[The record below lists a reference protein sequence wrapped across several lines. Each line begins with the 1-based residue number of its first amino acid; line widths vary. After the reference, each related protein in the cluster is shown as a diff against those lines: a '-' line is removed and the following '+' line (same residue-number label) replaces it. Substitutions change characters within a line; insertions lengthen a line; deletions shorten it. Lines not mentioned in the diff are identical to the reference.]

1 MLPQTIISKILFP
14 VPSATYAAEDFGKE
28 LVWIPKKGPAPRS
41 WIGEPPV
48 DLEHIPCLLLRYPS
62 ARFVIIY
69 FHSNAEDLGLCR
81 PFCQFLRDQF
91 QVHVLAVEY
100 PGYGICSGT
109 PCPEGVTEHA
119 HSAMYFA
126 MEDLNWPWDSIKVM
140 GRSIGTGPAMD
151 LALNFSL
158 AGLILISP
166 FLSIQELFRDRI
178 GSLASLVQDIFANN
192 TKAPEI
198 RCPTLIIHGQ
208 KDGIVSVEHGQQLFQ
223 LLKSRKLLVL
233 PPDMEHNSNLLFNI
247 QYFILPMFQFFSLP
261 DYVFQDLSV
270 PDWALD
276 PERGNAS
283 HTRTWPIDSSSLP
296 ALLEAKL
303 PERLRSALE
312 AVGPVPELALSP
324 PPPVRPMPGKDVLP
338 EDALANSEQG
348 AAHDAVGVPGSGGYF
363 KNICAP
369 MRLATCGLADPCCFS
384 KQTSTLATLPTFSAK
399 EARPPAPSDEELL
412 AKPEPFV
419 STKPHRPSI
428 SSGAGA
434 DSEKS
439 GGM

>member
-1 MLPQTIISKILFP
+1 MLQRTILSKILFP
-14 VPSATYAAEDFGKE
+14 VPAATYGAEEFGKE
-28 LVWIPKKGPAPRS
+28 LVWIPKKGPPPRS
-41 WIGEPPV
+41 WSGEPPV

-62 ARFVIIY
+62 ARFLVIY

-100 PGYGICSGT
+100 PGYGICGGR

-119 HSAMYFA
+119 HSAMYFV

-151 LALNFSL
+151 LALSFRL

-178 GSLASLVQDIFANN
+178 GSLASLAQVQDIFTNSQ
-192 TKAPEI
+192 KAPEI

-208 KDGIVSVEHGQQLFQ
+208 KDSIVSVEHGRQLFA

-261 DYVFQDLSV
+261 DYIFQDLSV

-276 PERGNAS
+276 PERDKSGNARMS
-283 HTRTWPIDSSSLP
+283 PVGSSSLP
-296 ALLEAKL
+296 DLLDASL
-303 PERLRSALE
+303 PGRLRSALE

-324 PPPVRPMPGKDVLP
+324 PPPVRPVLGKDSLP
-338 EDALANSEQG
+338 EDAIANSEQG
-348 AAHDAVGVPGSGGYF
+348 AAEGFF
-363 KNICAP
+363 KNMCAP
-369 MRLATCGLADPCCFS
+369 MRLANCALADPCCFS
-384 KQTSTLATLPTFSAK
+384 KQSSTLATLPTFSAK

-419 STKPHRPSI
+419 STKPHRPGN
-428 SSGAGA
+428 SSGSGDAA
-434 DSEKS
+434 SEEPVKQP
-439 GGM
+439 GCGM